1 MTQRAKYLVYHSIIH
16 LVFLI
21 SPLLIFDGAPLWL
34 IAYEAFFI
42 ISLITGLVL
51 TRSTFKSVE
60 LVPTGTELMEEGDFS
75 STFQMTGNPEA
86 DHLISLY
93 NRMIRKLREERL
105 QLEEQHIYLH
115 KVLSVSPLGFIVL
128 DYDRRIEFLN
138 PSAEELLE
146 ASVEELK
153 GKGLNEIN
161 TPLADTLDS
170 LTTQTPFIYSHKGIR
185 RLRCSLS
192 EFIDRGFQRH
202 FILIEELTE
211 ELRQSEKSAF
221 EKLIRMMSHEVNNS
235 VGAVS
240 SLLNTCLHYTP
251 QVKGA
256 DRKDFEN
263 AVSVS
268 ASRLA
273 NLNEFMQNY
282 AEVIRL
288 PDPRRKVKD
297 VLPILKKCVDLFRSE
312 FEQRGIEII
321 WNLDTDIP
329 ALSIDQGQMEQV
341 FINII
346 KNAMEAVEDNGRI
359 TLKTGQKNG
368 TWYIIIE
375 DTGHGLSDE
384 VRNNLF
390 RPFFSTKENGQ
401 GVGLMLVQ
409 EILNR
414 HQFDF
419 ALESHPGGPT
429 QFTIFFF

>member
-42 ISLITGLVL
+42 ISFITGLIL

-86 DHLISLY
+86 DHLISIY
-93 NRMIRKLREERL
+93 NRMIIKLREERL
-105 QLEEQHIYLH
+105 QLEEQHMYLH

-128 DYDRRIEFLN
+128 DYDRRIEFSN
-138 PSAEELLE
+138 PSVEKLLE
-146 ASVEELK
+146 ASSEGLK
-153 GKGLNEIN
+153 GKLLKEIN
-161 TPLADTLDS
+161 NPLSNALDTL
-170 LTTQTPFIYSHKGIR
+170 TARTPFIFSHKGIR

-211 ELRQSEKSAF
+211 ELRQSEKLAF

-240 SLLNTCLHYTP
+240 SLLNTCLHYSP
-251 QVKGA
+251 QLNET
-256 DRKDFEN
+256 DRGDFEN
-263 AVSVS
+263 AVYVS
-268 ASRLA
+268 TSRLA
-273 NLNEFMQNY
+273 NLNEFMKNY
-282 AEVIRL
+282 AEVVRL
-288 PDPRRKVKD
+288 PDPKRKVKD
-297 VLPILKKCVDLFRSE
+297 VLPILKKCVDLFRNE
-312 FEQRGIEII
+312 FEQKGIEIT
-321 WNLDTDIP
+321 WHLDADLP
-329 ALSIDQGQMEQV
+329 SQNIDQSQMEQV

-346 KNAMEAVEDNGRI
+346 KNAMEAVGNNGMI
-359 TLKTGQKNG
+359 SLKTGQKNRS
-368 TWYIIIE
+368 WYIIIE
-375 DTGHGLSDE
+375 DTGHGISDE

-419 ALESHPGGPT
+419 TLEAHPGGPT
-429 QFTIFFF
+429 QFTIFF